1 MNQKR
6 NNTRSAAALLALLA
20 LLGTVLPA
28 AANNIKVDNVRTR
41 NLDAGAQTVDIVFD
55 LSWENS
61 WRNDVNHDA
70 AWVFVKFRA
79 PSATDWQHAYLV
91 ADAGVHSAGG
101 AVIAVGTND
110 NAGVGAGLGMG
121 VFVSANSTKVQ
132 GDANYPGTSLRWDFG
147 ASGYEFTAG
156 SEIDVSVH
164 AIEMVYVAEG
174 AFYVGSAGTESGRF
188 TDGSWKSPDATI
200 PFRIASEGA
209 LEIGP
214 QAGKLYGTSTSGDNT
229 IGSAGTLPAAFP
241 RGYRA
246 FYCMKYS
253 ITQGQYAEFLN
264 LLTPAQQTARAH
276 TAGTDRHTISKV
288 GDEYVA
294 SAPDRASHYVSWAD
308 VTAYLD
314 WSGLRPMTELEYEK
328 ACRGPEYPV
337 PGEYA
342 WGTASNLG
350 LGTIID
356 TDGGDGSGREF
367 YTGNFNAGNPIRVGS
382 FATSDADRVKAG
394 ASYWGIMELSGNSS
408 ERPIS
413 VAAGRTFTGLHGNGV
428 LTAAGVADVTAWPGT
443 DATGAGVRGGDWSD
457 ASTGARASERNR
469 AAHVNPNRRSG
480 LGGRGVRTAP

>member
-6 NNTRSAAALLALLA
+6 NNTRSAAALLA

-41 NLDAGAQTVDIVFD
+41 NLDAGAKTVDIVFD

-79 PSATDWQHAYLV
+79 PTSNDWQHAYL
-91 ADAGVHSAGG
+91 ATNAGVHSAPG

-110 NAGVGAGLGMG
+110 AAGVGAGLGMG

-132 GDANYPGTSLRWDFG
+132 GDANYPGTSLRWNFG

-174 AFYVGSAGTESGRF
+174 PFYVGSGGTESGSF
-188 TDGSWKSPDATI
+188 TDGSRVSGATI

-214 QAGKLYGTSTSGDNT
+214 QAGNLWGTSTGGDNR
-229 IGSAGTLPAAFP
+229 IGAAGTLAAAFP
-241 RGYRA
+241 KGYGA

-264 LLTPAQQTARAH
+264 LLTPAQQTARAY
-276 TAGTDRHTISKV
+276 TGGANRHTISKV

-294 SAPDRASHYVSWAD
+294 GAPDRACNNISWQD
-308 VTAYLD
+308 VAAYLD

-337 PGEYA
+337 ANEYA
-342 WGTASNLG
+342 WGSNSTLG
-350 LGTIID
+350 LGSIIT
-356 TDGGDGSGREF
+356 TDGGDGSGLEF
-367 YTGNFNAGNPIRVGS
+367 YTGNLNGGNPIRVGS
-382 FATSDADRVKAG
+382 FATNGADRVKAG
-394 ASYWGIMELSGNSS
+394 ASYWGIMELSGYPA
-408 ERPIS
+408 EQAIS
-413 VAAGRTFTGLHGNGV
+413 VASGRSFTGLHGNGV
-428 LTAAGVADVTAWPGT
+428 LHATTGLSTGVANWP
-443 DATGAGVRGGDWSD
+443 DAGIRGGHWDFGAGRVSD
-457 ASTGARASERNR
+457 RISADRVFT
-469 AAHVNPNRRSG
+469 HRRDIP
-480 LGGRGVRTAP
+480 LGGRAVRSAP